1 MNDLWDIVFTQKPGQ
16 EGFRGLGVA
25 VALQQNFEHEAVL
38 VQCPPKPV
46 SNAIHGRTHLVE
58 MPSGTPSGFPMAQFF
73 DEERSELDTPFA
85 EGLMA
90 DLNAALVQQFLHVSV
105 T

>member
-1 MNDLWDIVFTQKPGQ
+1 MD
-16 EGFRGLGVA
+16 
-25 VALQQNFEHEAVL
+25 EHTH
-38 VQCPPKPV
+38 PPKPV

-58 MPSGTPSGFPMAQFF
+58 MPSGTPTGFPMAQFF
-73 DEERSELDTPFA
+73 DEERSELYAPFA

-90 DLNAALVQQFLHVSV
+90 DLKAPLVQQFLHVSV